1 MKVYFGSI
9 IKDNKIPEI
18 VPVEELNSNWQN
30 GHVVNTFT
38 NEYCNKL
45 DDLSNA
51 FRREL
56 NLVESGVEESDV
68 DSDSDDD
75 GGQQR
80 DVHEVEL
87 TAIQHRRRV
96 VRNIEGQVLTS
107 YRELSNPRPA
117 RQRKRRL
124 QHLAHTERELEAERN
139 CPEINDHTEGDTEET

>member
-1 MKVYFGSI
+1 M
-9 IKDNKIPEI
+9 
-18 VPVEELNSNWQN
+18 
-30 GHVVNTFT
+30 
-38 NEYCNKL
+38 
-45 DDLSNA
+45 
-51 FRREL
+51 

-80 DVHEVEL
+80 DIQEVKL

-117 RQRKRRL
+117 RQRQRRL

-139 CPEINDHTEGDTEET
+139 CPEFNDHTEGDTEET